1 MNGYE
6 IAASIIGLVFGV
18 SLFLFGMGVMGDGL
32 KRVAGNKLESYLYK
46 LTNTPIKGILL
57 GAGVTAII
65 QSSSATSVMV
75 VGFVNAGMMKVIQ
88 GIGIIMGANI
98 GTSITG
104 WILCLNDIGGAG
116 VASILGS
123 TTIAAIFAFIGILLK
138 NTGKKDALKYLG
150 DIMLGFAVLM
160 EGMTI
165 MKNAMSDVGKLES
178 VQTAIS
184 KLSNPILGILIGI
197 VFTAILQSAS
207 ASIGV
212 LQSMTGAS
220 AAATLVLPFSVAL
233 PMIMGIGIGAAAPV
247 LISGM
252 QSTSK
257 NGKRT
262 AIVYL
267 INDLFGCIIWATIF
281 YVARGIYM
289 AMNGH
294 DLAIMSMEMNS
305 VKIALLN
312 TVYRIL
318 TILVLAPFIN
328 QINKLVFWLVK
339 EEAQEVEEQPD
350 FDLLEERFLAY
361 PDLALAQSHTV
372 MNSMAKKA
380 RKNVIRAIELMDD
393 YTEEKFA
400 KIQEKENLLDQY
412 EDKLG
417 TYLMQVTG
425 RDLGVAQTKET
436 SKLLH
441 TISDFERIGDHASGI
456 SKVAKELAD
465 KGIEFS
471 PQAMYELSVLEDAVR
486 EVVDLTVKA
495 FINDD
500 ATLAHQI
507 EPLRQVIRVLCGD
520 LKKSHIKRLAKGKC
534 DMEHGFAFNDML
546 TNLDRIGAHC
556 SNVAVAL
563 IELEEEEIESHGY
576 LKEIREN
583 KDENFVSSFDS
594 YSAKYMLKNVKKKKK
609 KDKDKDRIV
618 KDKFDSDKDDD

>member
-1 MNGYE
+1 MSTIQIVN
-6 IAASIIGLVFGV
+6 AIIGLLFGI
-18 SLFLFGMGVMGDGL
+18 SLFLFGMGLMGDGL
-32 KRVAGNKLESYLYK
+32 KKIAGNKLEAYLYK

-57 GAGVTAII
+57 GAAVTAVI

-104 WILCLNDIGGAG
+104 WILCLNNIGGAG
-116 VASILGS
+116 IGALLGS
-123 TTIAAIFAFIGILLK
+123 TTIAAVFAFIGILLK
-138 NTGKKDALKYLG
+138 NTSKKDALRYLG

-160 EGMTI
+160 EGMSL
-165 MKNAMSDVGKLES
+165 MKNAMTDVGNTEAFRG
-178 VQTAIS
+178 AIL
-184 KLSNPILGILIGI
+184 KLSNPILGILAGI

-212 LQSMTGAS
+212 LQSIS
-220 AAATLVLPFSVAL
+220 AQSVLPFAVAL
-233 PMIMGIGIGAAAPV
+233 PMTMGIGIGAAAPV
-247 LISGM
+247 LMSGM

-281 YVARGIYM
+281 YAGRAIYM
-289 AMNGH
+289 AVTGH
-294 DLAIMSMEMNS
+294 DLAIMTGEMNS
-305 VKIALLN
+305 VHIALLN

-318 TILVLAPFIN
+318 TIIALAPFIK

-339 EEAQEVEEQPD
+339 DEPVEEDAEDLPD
-350 FDLLEERFLAY
+350 FDLLEERFLKY
-361 PDLALAQSHTV
+361 PDLALNQSHTV

-380 RKNVIRAIELMDD
+380 RKNVLRSFALM
-393 YTEEKFA
+393 EEYSDKKFA

-417 TYLMQVTG
+417 TYLMRVT
-425 RDLGVAQTKET
+425 RTDLSVAQTKEA

-456 SKVAKELAD
+456 SKVAKELNEKNIKFSDAANY
-465 KGIEFS
+465 EFS
-471 PQAMYELSVLEDAVR
+471 VVEEADAEIV
-486 EVVDLTVKA
+486 ELTVKA
-495 FINDD
+495 FMEDD
-500 ATLAHQI
+500 LELAKKV
-507 EPLRQVIRVLCGD
+507 EPLRQTVRLLCGE
-520 LKKSHIKRLAKGKC
+520 LKNRHIKRLSDGKC

-546 TNLDRIGAHC
+546 NNLDRIAAHC
-556 SNVAVAL
+556 SNVAVAM
-563 IELEEEEIESHGY
+563 IEIEATDFDTHQY
-576 LKEIREN
+576 LKQVREMKDPSYLALFDEYN
-583 KDENFVSSFDS
+583 KK
-594 YSAKYMLKNVKKKKK
+594 YSLKKNK
-609 KDKDKDRIV
+609 
-618 KDKFDSDKDDD
+618 

>member
-1 MNGYE
+1 MNGYD
-6 IAASIIGLVFGV
+6 IAKAVIGLLFGV

-32 KRVAGNKLESYLYK
+32 KKVAGNKLESYLYK

-104 WILCLNDIGGAG
+104 WILCLNDIGGEG
-116 VASILGS
+116 VAALLGS
-123 TTIAAIFAFIGILLK
+123 TTIAAFFALIGILLK
-138 NTGKKDALKYLG
+138 NIAKKDALKYLG

-160 EGMTI
+160 EGMSV
-165 MKNAMSDVGKLES
+165 MKNAMSDVGKLPS
-178 VQTAIS
+178 VQDAIS
-184 KLSNPILGILIGI
+184 KLSNPLLGIIVGI

-212 LQSMTGAS
+212 LQSMTSTVG
-220 AAATLVLPFSVAL
+220 AAAGVATMSLPFSVAL
-233 PMIMGIGIGAAAPV
+233 PMVMGIGIGAAAPV
-247 LISGM
+247 LMSGM

-281 YVARGIYM
+281 YAGLAIYRTST
-289 AMNGH
+289 GH
-294 DLAIMSMEMNS
+294 DLALMDMPMNS
-305 VKIALLN
+305 VRIALLN
-312 TVYRIL
+312 TVYRVL
-318 TILVLAPFIN
+318 TIVVLAPFIK
-328 QINKLVFWLVK
+328 QIDKLVFWLVK
-339 EEAQEVEEQPD
+339 EDEREKEELPD

-380 RKNVIRAIELMDD
+380 RKNVLKSISLMTDFS
-393 YTEEKFA
+393 EEKFA

-425 RDLGVAQTKET
+425 GDLSIAQTKET

-456 SKVAKELAD
+456 SKVAKELAN
-465 KGIEFS
+465 KGIQFS
-471 PQAMYELSVLEDAVR
+471 DDANYELGILESAVI
-486 EVVDLTVKA
+486 EAVDITVKA

-500 ATLAHQI
+500 VALAHQV
-507 EPLRQVIRVLCGD
+507 EPLRQVIRVLCGE

-563 IELEEEEIESHGY
+563 IELEAEELDTHVY

-583 KDENFVSSFDS
+583 KDEDFVTSFDA
-594 YSAKYMLKNVKKKKK
+594 YSEKYQLKNIKKKKK
-609 KDKDKDRIV
+609 V
-618 KDKFDSDKDDD
+618 KKNK